1 LSHHSLCCY
10 GPTAV
15 RQNHVPN
22 GPAIAI
28 RGDDLDGDGL
38 LRRDLQHEALRR
50 LPVGLIELLGV
61 DAVQPN
67 LLGPAIPQ
75 DLDGVTVGD
84 LDDFPG
90 EGGGQPNGGQQQP

>member
-1 LSHHSLCCY
+1 VPEQHTRRIVL
-10 GPTAV
+10 

-61 DAVQPN
+61 AAVQPN

-75 DLDGVTVGD
+75 DLNGGTVGNADD
-84 LDDFPG
+84 LAG
-90 EGGGQPNGGQQQP
+90 EGGGQPKGGQ